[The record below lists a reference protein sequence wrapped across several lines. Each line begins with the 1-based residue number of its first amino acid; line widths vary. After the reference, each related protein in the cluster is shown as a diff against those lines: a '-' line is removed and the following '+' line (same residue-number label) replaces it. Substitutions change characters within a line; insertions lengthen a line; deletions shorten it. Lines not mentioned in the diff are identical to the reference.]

1 MPLRLIIVGP
11 GRAGMSVG
19 LAARRAGHTIVG
31 VMGRSDVS
39 ERATALDSDELDWG
53 VDLPT
58 ADLLVIAVRDDAIH
72 PVSEALAPFAGA
84 VPSAIHLSGL
94 TSVEALL
101 ALETAGLS
109 VGGFHPLQTMPN
121 PEAGSRSLAGAAVG
135 ITAVPPLQGV
145 LEELALSIGARP
157 FNLDDGQ
164 RPLYH
169 AGAACAANY
178 VLAALGTAEQIF
190 TAAGVSFSAARPLVT
205 EIVANAFDLGP
216 AVALTGP
223 IARGD
228 VGTVAAQ
235 VDAIEAVDPE
245 LAEAFKA
252 LGRVTARLAGA
263 PESLREVLE

>member
-11 GRAGMSVG
+11 GRAGMSVA
-19 LAARRAGHTIVG
+19 LAARRAGHVVVG
-31 VMGRSDVS
+31 VLGRSDVTDK
-39 ERATALDSDELDWG
+39 AAALDTEELEWG
-53 VDLPT
+53 IDLPT
-58 ADLLVIAVRDDAIH
+58 ADLLVIAVRDDAIR

-84 VPSAIHLSGL
+84 VPSVIHLSGL
-94 TSVEALL
+94 KSVDALL
-101 ALETAGLS
+101 AFDTAGLN

-121 PEAGSRSLAGAAVG
+121 PEAGSRALSGAAVG
-135 ITAVPPLQGV
+135 ITAGPPLQGV
-145 LEELALSIGARP
+145 LEELAVSIGARP
-157 FNLDDGQ
+157 FSLDDGQ

-190 TAAGVSFSAARPLVT
+190 NAADVPFSAARPLVT
-205 EIVANAFDLGP
+205 EIIANAFELGP
-216 AVALTGP
+216 TAALTGP

-235 VDAIEAVDPE
+235 VEAVESVDPD
-245 LAEAFKA
+245 LAESFKA

-263 PESLREVLE
+263 ADSMSEVLE

>member
-19 LAARRAGHTIVG
+19 LAARRAGHEVVG
-31 VMGRSDVS
+31 VLGRSDVAD
-39 ERATALDSDELDWG
+39 RAAALDAQELGWG

-58 ADLLVIAVRDDAIH
+58 ADLLIIAVSDDAIG

-84 VPSAIHLSGL
+84 VPSSIHLSGL
-94 TSVEALL
+94 TSIEALI
-101 ALETAGLS
+101 ALETAGLN

-121 PEAGSRSLAGAAVG
+121 PEAGSRSLSGAAIG
-135 ITAVPPLQGV
+135 ITALPPLQGI
-145 LEELALSIGARP
+145 LEELAVSIGAKP
-157 FNLDDGQ
+157 FSLDDSQ

-178 VLAALGTAEQIF
+178 VLAALGIAEQIF
-190 TAAGVSFSAARPLVT
+190 SAAGVPFSTARPLVT
-205 EIVANAFDLGP
+205 EIITNAFDLGP
-216 AVALTGP
+216 ALAMTGP

-235 VDAIEAVDPE
+235 VDAVEAIDHD

-252 LGRVTARLAGA
+252 LSRVTARMAGA
-263 PESLREVLE
+263 SDSMIEVRE